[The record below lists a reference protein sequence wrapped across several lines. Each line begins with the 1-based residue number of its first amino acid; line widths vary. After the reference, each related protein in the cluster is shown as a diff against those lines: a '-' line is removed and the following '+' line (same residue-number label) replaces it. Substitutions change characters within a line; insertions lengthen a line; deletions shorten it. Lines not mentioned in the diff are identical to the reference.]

1 MEDNFIIFHEDVL
14 GYEFLLVWRNDNELV
29 FCSRRKCIYGFLN
42 HRLKR
47 IIIIRYAEM
56 SIFFFFERE
65 KFWFI
70 SKNLYNNTSYRSI
83 DILRSFFTDVCTLL
97 ASYVQYRVSKTNV
110 RFVLNNNQRSK

>member
-70 SKNLYNNTSYRSI
+70 SKNLYNNTSYTYIIIPFDRYSSIIFHGRLYITCKLRAIPRIENKRSI
-83 DILRSFFTDVCTLL
+83 
-97 ASYVQYRVSKTNV
+97 
-110 RFVLNNNQRSK
+110 RSK